1 MVCPTQKQEK
11 ASYVMYLLEQLEQ
24 LRQKCEGGYF
34 GSLLSEGK
42 NEGHGLL
49 HRWQALESRT
59 GLIFKFF

>member
-1 MVCPTQKQEK
+1 MVCPTWNKEK

-24 LRQKCEGGYF
+24 LRQKCEGGSF
-34 GSLLSEGK
+34 GSLLSEEK

-49 HRWQALESRT
+49 HRWRALESRT

>member
-34 GSLLSEGK
+34 GSCSQRERMKAMASSTGDRYWK
-42 NEGHGLL
+42 VGLD
-49 HRWQALESRT
+49 
-59 GLIFKFF
+59 